1 MTQQITTSSIIN
13 QKLEHINYFREDG
26 IHDALY
32 ISIARDAC
40 YTANNSIG
48 FKKKQLSDA
57 LADYD
62 RFVSEKDDNAAER
75 VDRFIGRMYQEL
87 EILEERLEI
96 EKSVYFIITDGEEWK
111 ATPPKSK
118 GPRADIDALRKKLA
132 A

>member
-1 MTQQITTSSIIN
+1 MTQQVTTSSIID

-32 ISIARDAC
+32 IGIARDAC
-40 YTANNSIG
+40 YTANNSLG
-48 FKKKQLSDA
+48 FKKKQLSEA

-62 RFVSEKDDNAAER
+62 RFMSEKDDNAAER
-75 VDRFIGRMYQEL
+75 VERFIGRMYHEL

-96 EKSVYFIITDGEEWK
+96 EKSVYFIITDGEEWT
-111 ATPPKSK
+111 ATPKSK
-118 GPRADIDALRKKLA
+118 GPRADINALRKKLA